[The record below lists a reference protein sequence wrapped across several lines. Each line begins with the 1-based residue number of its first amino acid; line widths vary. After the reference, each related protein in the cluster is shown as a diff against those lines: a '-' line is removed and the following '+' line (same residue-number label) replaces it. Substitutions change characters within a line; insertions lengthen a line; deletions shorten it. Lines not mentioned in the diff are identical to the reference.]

1 MTTTTRS
8 LTPPEPVT
16 AVAPAASAGMVPIDP
31 DVLPGLDE
39 KARAFVDRVVELDP
53 HGTEFA
59 ATAESIRTMG
69 DDDIRA
75 AAEVSN
81 RLLQRPV
88 QKSRKGDAAKGEKVS
103 DSLVELRRT
112 IEGLDPKRATGVK
125 KVVKLVPFS
134 RKLRNYFHRYES
146 AQSHIDAILHAL
158 YRGQDELRRDNA
170 ALDTEKERLWGAM
183 QRLGQYVYVADQ
195 LDRALAARISTF
207 EDSDPE
213 RAKRLRDEVLFYARQ
228 KHQDLLTQMAVSI
241 QAYLAIDLVRKN
253 NLELVKGVDRATT
266 TTVSALRTAVLV
278 AQALANQRLV
288 LDQITALNAT
298 TSNLVE
304 STSAMLAANTG
315 SINAQASS
323 ATIGIDE
330 LRKAFD
336 NVYEAMDAVDTFKQ
350 QALVAMQ
357 STVDALATEVT
368 RAQPKLARVR
378 TAGGSTGTP
387 ALSLPDVR

>member
-1 MTTTTRS
+1 MTTTT
-8 LTPPEPVT
+8 LTLTAPEPV
-16 AVAPAASAGMVPIDP
+16 APVAPAASPGMVPLDP

-53 HGTEFA
+53 RGAEFA

-69 DDDIRA
+69 DDDVRA

-88 QKSRKGDAAKGEKVS
+88 QKSRKGGNDGEKVS

-112 IEGLDPKRATGVK
+112 IEGLDPKQATGVK
-125 KVVKLVPFS
+125 KVVKLVPFG

-170 ALDTEKERLWGAM
+170 ALDQEKARLWDAM
-183 QRLGQYVYVADQ
+183 QRLAQYVYVADR
-195 LDRALAARISTF
+195 LDSALAARITTI
-207 EDSDPE
+207 EDADPE
-213 RAKRLRDEVLFYARQ
+213 RAKRLRDDVLFYARQ
-228 KHQDLLTQMAVSI
+228 KHQDLLTQMAVSA
-241 QAYLAIDLVRKN
+241 QAYLAIDLVRRN
-253 NLELVKGVDRATT
+253 NIELVKGVDRATT
-266 TTVSALRTAVLV
+266 TTLSALRTAVLV

-288 LDQITALNAT
+288 LNQITALNAT

-323 ATIGIDE
+323 STIGIE
-330 LRKAFD
+330 QLRKAFD
-336 NVYEAMDAVDTFKQ
+336 NVYEAMDAIDTFKQ

-357 STVDALATEVT
+357 TTVDALSTEVT
-368 RAQPKLARVR
+368 RAQPKLAQVR
-378 TAGGSTGTP
+378 AASGAAGAR
-387 ALSLPDVR
+387 ALALPDVR